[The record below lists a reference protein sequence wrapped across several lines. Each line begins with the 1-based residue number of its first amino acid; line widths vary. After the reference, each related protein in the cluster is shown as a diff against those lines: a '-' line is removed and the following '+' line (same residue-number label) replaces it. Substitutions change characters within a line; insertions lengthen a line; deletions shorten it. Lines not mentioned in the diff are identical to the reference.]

1 MRDGEISAD
10 IPGNLIN
17 LPPMYSFRLPYYES
31 YMIKVPSILKS
42 VKLIADNEP
51 DQIIISTPGPVG
63 LLGLLMA
70 RMLNVHCIGI
80 YHTDFHAEARHI
92 IEDESASNIILSYER
107 WFYSLMDEIRVP
119 TNEYGKILEERNI
132 HAKNVKLLR
141 RGIEADDFEP
151 MQDRKS
157 YLKTELDIRD
167 GFTLLYAGRV
177 SKDKSLDLLC
187 EVYRRLAKTRDD
199 VNLIVAGNGPYL
211 SEMKEELENYPRV
224 HFTGALSRDKLPG
237 VYNGADVFLFPS
249 VTDTFGMVILESL
262 SCGLPALVSNHG
274 GPKELVSGG
283 GGAVVPDQK
292 PDTWVKA
299 ILKMVELAEKDPES
313 YAQLRIKAR
322 ASVKESSDWD
332 SILDDLLGKD
342 SVLLEL

>member
-1 MRDGEISAD
+1 M
-10 IPGNLIN
+10 
-17 LPPMYSFRLPYYES
+17 
-31 YMIKVPSILKS
+31 
-42 VKLIADNEP
+42 
-51 DQIIISTPGPVG
+51 G

-167 GFTLLYAGRV
+167 
-177 SKDKSLDLLC
+177 DLP
-187 EVYRRLAKTRDD
+187 YSTRDAYQRT
-199 VNLIVAGNGPYL
+199 NPWTSSA
-211 SEMKEELENYPRV
+211 RC
-224 HFTGALSRDKLPG
+224 TGVWQRPG
-237 VYNGADVFLFPS
+237 TTS
-249 VTDTFGMVILESL
+249 T
-262 SCGLPALVSNHG
+262 
-274 GPKELVSGG
+274 
-283 GGAVVPDQK
+283 
-292 PDTWVKA
+292 
-299 ILKMVELAEKDPES
+299 
-313 YAQLRIKAR
+313 
-322 ASVKESSDWD
+322 
-332 SILDDLLGKD
+332 
-342 SVLLEL
+342 